1 MTFLEVLQGLGSLL
15 VLFVGVALVYA
26 LVKGGWLVLVRA
38 VQATGRFIASAV
50 AEKVS
55 ALATESYLRERAER
69 GSASKFQ
76 AALEAVPAQKPQ
88 DFDRL

>member
-1 MTFLEVLQGLGSLL
+1 MSTISVRLPDSLHSMAKA
-15 VLFVGVALVYA
+15 FASQDNA
-26 LVKGGWLVLVRA
+26 SMN
-38 VQATGRFIASAV
+38 QFIASAV

-88 DFDRL
+88 DFDQL